1 MFHWVITY
9 FPNMNEPVPDQKH
22 RHYATTQEILI
33 QVAGILTVIPL
44 APFLCRFIPPIMVGD
59 WNIDLIIAVIAS
71 LIVVRFFTWLLR
83 PMVLPGFILL
93 MAVLTINQFSG
104 RYSFS
109 NVYNDYTSTVASN
122 WSSREEKQVDL
133 ISLDPKAFVKQNRTT
148 RKILTKI
155 QYTDS
160 TVRNFAVKHS
170 VESFKEYSNKFD
182 MRTRYLS
189 LFKYINANFNYV
201 PDSQRDEYF
210 ATAKETIQNGMG
222 GDCDDHSILM
232 ASALASIGAKCRL
245 VMVEGHMYPELYAGN
260 KDEFEIYQQAIIQ
273 LFKTQNIDKIYYHE
287 HEGEYWI
294 NLDYTARHP
303 GGPYMNNKVISIIDI

>member
-1 MFHWVITY
+1 
-9 FPNMNEPVPDQKH
+9 MNEPVPDQKH

-170 VESFKEYSNKFD
+170 VENFKEYSNKFD

-232 ASALASIGAKCRL
+232 ASAMASIGAKCRL

>member
-1 MFHWVITY
+1 
-9 FPNMNEPVPDQKH
+9 MNEPVPDQKH

-170 VESFKEYSNKFD
+170 VENFKEYSNKFD

-245 VMVEGHMYPELYAGN
+245 LWW
-260 KDEFEIYQQAIIQ
+260 KDICILNYTPAIKMNLKFTSRRSSSFSKRRILTRSITMNTKVNTGSILIIQ
-273 LFKTQNIDKIYYHE
+273 H
-287 HEGEYWI
+287 
-294 NLDYTARHP
+294 
-303 GGPYMNNKVISIIDI
+303 VIPAGHT